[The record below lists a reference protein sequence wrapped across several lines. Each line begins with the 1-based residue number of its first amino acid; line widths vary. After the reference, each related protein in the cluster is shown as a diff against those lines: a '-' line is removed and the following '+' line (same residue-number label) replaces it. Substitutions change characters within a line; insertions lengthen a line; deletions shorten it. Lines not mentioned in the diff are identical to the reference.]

1 MKNLKMSMAAMLLLA
16 VSFTNAQEKEKMNHD
31 HSNMN
36 MGGMSMNNMQMTPKF
51 SDENIADA
59 YGNYILIKTALVSS
73 NRNEAEK
80 GAALLVK
87 SLKNIK
93 GTDVAIKAAISI
105 ENSQDLNAQRSA
117 FSTLSDEMAVL
128 VKGKL
133 SSGNVYK
140 DFCPMA
146 LDGGAYWLSS
156 EKNILNPYYGD
167 KMLKCGTVKEVL
179 Q

>member
-1 MKNLKMSMAAMLLLA
+1 
-16 VSFTNAQEKEKMNHD
+16 
-31 HSNMN
+31 
-36 MGGMSMNNMQMTPKF
+36 
-51 SDENIADA
+51 
-59 YGNYILIKTALVSS
+59 
-73 NRNEAEK
+73 
-80 GAALLVK
+80 
-87 SLKNIK
+87 
-93 GTDVAIKAAISI
+93 
-105 ENSQDLNAQRSA
+105 
-117 FSTLSDEMAVL
+117 L

-133 SSGNVYK
+133 SSGNIYK

>member
-1 MKNLKMSMAAMLLLA
+1 MKNLKMSIAAMLLLT
-16 VSFTNAQEKEKMNHD
+16 VSFSNAQEKETMNHN

-36 MGGMSMNNMQMTPKF
+36 MGGMSMNDTQMGLKF
-51 SDENIADA
+51 NDENIADA

-73 NRNEAEK
+73 NRYEAEK

-93 GTDVAIKAAISI
+93 GTDVAIKAAVSI
-105 ENSQDLNAQRSA
+105 ENSQDLNAQRTT
-117 FSTLSDEMAVL
+117 FSKLSNEMAVL

-133 SSGNVYK
+133 NSGSIYK

-167 KMLKCGTVKEVL
+167 KMLKCGSVKEII

>member
-1 MKNLKMSMAAMLLLA
+1 MKNLKMSIAAMLLLA
-16 VSFTNAQEKEKMNHD
+16 VSFTNAQEKETMNHD
-31 HSNMN
+31 HNNMN
-36 MGGMSMNNMQMTPKF
+36 MGGMRMNDMQMTLKF
-51 SDENIADA
+51 NDENIADA
-59 YGNYILIKTALVSS
+59 YGNYILIKTALVNS

-87 SLKNIK
+87 SLKTIK
-93 GTDVAIKAAISI
+93 GTDVAIKAAVSI
-105 ENSQDLNAQRSA
+105 ENSQDLNTQRTA
-117 FSTLSDEMAVL
+117 FSTLSNEMAVL

-133 SSGNVYK
+133 NSGSIYK

-146 LDGGAYWLSS
+146 INGGAYWLSS
-156 EKNILNPYYGD
+156 EKNILNPYFGD

>member
-1 MKNLKMSMAAMLLLA
+1 MKNLKMSIAAMLLLA
-16 VSFTNAQEKEKMNHD
+16 VSFTNAQEKETMNHD

-36 MGGMSMNNMQMTPKF
+36 MGEMNMNDMQMALKF
-51 SDENIADA
+51 NDENIADA

-73 NRNEAEK
+73 NRDGAEK

-93 GTDVAIKAAISI
+93 GTDVAIKAAVSI
-105 ENSQDLNAQRSA
+105 ENSQDLNAQRTT
-117 FSTLSDEMAVL
+117 FSKLSNEMAVL
-128 VKGKL
+128 IKGKL
-133 SSGNVYK
+133 SSGNIFK

-146 LDGGAYWLSS
+146 INGGAYWLSS
-156 EKNILNPYYGD
+156 EKNILNPYFGD
-167 KMLKCGTVKEVL
+167 KMLKCGSVKEII